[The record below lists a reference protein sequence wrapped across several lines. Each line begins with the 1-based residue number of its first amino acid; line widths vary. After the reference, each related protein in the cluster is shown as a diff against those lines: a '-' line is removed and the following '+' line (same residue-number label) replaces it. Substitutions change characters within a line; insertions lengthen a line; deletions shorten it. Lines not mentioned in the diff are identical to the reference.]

1 MGCKWCK
8 YERDKDQRY
17 EETVG
22 LLNEQLHAITDTN
35 RVCIIEGNTGR
46 LFMDCNQQQLEQ
58 EEEDEFGSLVVS
70 FSNVIRPWISGLQVR
85 QVQEIHVES
94 RQGTSVSLFY
104 LANDKVLAV
113 VGNNNNESVYKV
125 LGKIKSLVEIL
136 YVIEME
142 QEQ

>member
-22 LLNEQLHAITDTN
+22 LLNEQLHAITDSN
-35 RVCIIEGNTGR
+35 RVCIIEGSTGH
-46 LFMDCNQQQLEQ
+46 LFMDCNQHEQ
-58 EEEDEFGSLVVS
+58 EEDDEFGSLVVS
-70 FSNVIRPWISGLQVR
+70 FSNVIRPWMSGLHVR

-94 RQGTSVSLFY
+94 RQGTKVSLFY

-113 VGNNNNESVYKV
+113 VGNNNESVHKV
-125 LGKIKSLVEIL
+125 LGTIKSLVEIL
-136 YVIEME
+136 HIIEME
-142 QEQ
+142 QS